1 MNKEENISE
10 VGVKDWFCFR
20 RKGLK
25 RYMDLYHLSLLHSD
39 FLFLKQGRLGLTTV
53 LILSWHERF
62 AYNAFEE
69 GLGWN
74 LFPPI
79 RDSYS

>member
-25 RYMDLYHLSLLHSD
+25 RYMDLYHLSLLHFDLFFSKTEKIGIDDGSD
-39 FLFLKQGRLGLTTV
+39 FFLAR
-53 LILSWHERF
+53 
-62 AYNAFEE
+62 AFCV
-69 GLGWN
+69 
-74 LFPPI
+74 
-79 RDSYS
+79 